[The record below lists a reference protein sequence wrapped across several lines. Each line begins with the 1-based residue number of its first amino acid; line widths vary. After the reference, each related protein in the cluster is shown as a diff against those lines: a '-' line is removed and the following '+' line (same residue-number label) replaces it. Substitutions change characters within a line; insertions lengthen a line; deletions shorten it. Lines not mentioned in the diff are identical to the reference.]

1 VKTRST
7 ASRNRPSGACLHHLG
22 LHLQVFAQRL
32 HAGIAGFCGIGLE
45 DGAARQ
51 RSDAENGVD
60 FAVHVGNALR
70 QHAIDLG
77 QRHAATPD
85 TQQLQDFQ
93 MLHGLGHDA
102 VVGSHDQQGV
112 VNAHGA
118 GGHGVDEFLVARHV
132 DDAQHI
138 AVGQRAVGIT
148 EFYGDAAGFS
158 SLRRS
163 VSTPVS
169 ARTSVVLPWSIWPA
183 VPMIMVCL

>member
-1 VKTRST
+1 
-7 ASRNRPSGACLHHLG
+7 
-22 LHLQVFAQRL
+22 VFAQSL

-45 DGAARQ
+45 DGAAGQ

-85 TQQLQDFQ
+85 TQQLQNFQ
-93 MLHGLGHDA
+93 VLYGLGHHA

-148 EFYGDAAGFS
+148 EFYGDAAGFLFLEAIGFHARERTHQRGFAVVDMACGSDDHGVLIVLIAAGACVS
-158 SLRRS
+158 SD
-163 VSTPVS
+163 
-169 ARTSVVLPWSIWPA
+169 ARCFL
-183 VPMIMVCL
+183 